1 MSWAAGQIDQAL
13 CHGSLTVAGKSL
25 NTKGWASL
33 NNFVMHTAPLKR
45 GENLLIGGRTGRL
58 AMPKRNDESIR
69 TLEILVIGSCNSAGT
84 PYANKVHG
92 MWTNY
97 YELYNAVFNLTGTS
111 HSASL
116 TVPGGATRT
125 GTVQIGDSELQETE
139 TESALLVTLDLILP
153 TGAL

>member
-1 MSWAAGQIDQAL
+1 MSWAAGQIDPAL

-33 NNFVMHTAPLKR
+33 NNFVMHTAPIKR

-92 MWTNY
+92 MWT
-97 YELYNAVFNLTGTS
+97 LFA
-111 HSASL
+111 
-116 TVPGGATRT
+116 
-125 GTVQIGDSELQETE
+125 
-139 TESALLVTLDLILP
+139 
-153 TGAL
+153 